1 MIHPSHTRESCHV
14 HKWVMLHI
22 WMSHGSYT
30 HESCHTHEWLILSCT
45 RMNRVTHMAPRSATQ
60 CQTLQHA
67 ATHRLMLKTT
77 LTTTHYFT
85 LTLAHCKTL
94 HHAATHCNTRCNTLQ
109 HTATH
114 CNTLQHTA
122 THCNTLQ
129 HIDSR
134 RARTA
139 RAHAPHSWSAAT
151 SLLRNTSVWEH
162 TSKSRTCVAVC
173 CSVWQ
178 YVTVCCSVLQCGAA
192 CKNMLQWMRQHHC
205 YGNVRKQIHF

>member
-1 MIHPSHTRESCHV
+1 MNESWLIHT
-14 HKWVMLHI
+14 WVMPRTWVTHFVK
-22 WMSHGSYT
+22 YT
-30 HESCHTHEWLILSCT
+30 NESCHTYRTALCNTMPNTAT
-45 RMNRVTHMAPRSATQ
+45 RRNAQTHVENNAYYNTLLHAHFSALQNTASY
-60 CQTLQHA
+60 CNTLQH
-67 ATHRLMLKTT
+67 
-77 LTTTHYFT
+77 
-85 LTLAHCKTL
+85 
-94 HHAATHCNTRCNTLQ
+94 TLQ